1 VVSRGANEVKVKRSQ
16 GVVASYGGY
25 RAPQGM
31 LSWALHRIAGLGVLA
46 FLLLHILDIFL
57 VGYGPKT
64 FNDLVFLYENPIFR
78 IGEIVLV
85 AAVYYHAANG
95 VRIILIDFWQAAYK
109 YERQLYWG
117 VIAVFLAG
125 FIPTAY
131 FMIASMVK

>member
-1 VVSRGANEVKVKRSQ
+1 MVSRGASEVRRSQ
-16 GVVASYGGY
+16 GMVASYGGY

-57 VGYGPKT
+57 IGYGPKT
-64 FNDLVFLYENPIFR
+64 FNGLVFLYQNPVFR
-78 IGEIVLV
+78 VGEIILV

-109 YERQLYWG
+109 FERQLYYA

-131 FMIASMVK
+131 FMISSILK